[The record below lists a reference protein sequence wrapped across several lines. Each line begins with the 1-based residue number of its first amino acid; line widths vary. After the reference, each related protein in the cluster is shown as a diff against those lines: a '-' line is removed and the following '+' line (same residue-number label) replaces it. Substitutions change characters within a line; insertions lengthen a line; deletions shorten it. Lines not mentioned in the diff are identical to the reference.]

1 MARLGMAKCAGK
13 SVGEGPG
20 VGWISRPSRSSC
32 PLFEGRLEG
41 AIHHHCP
48 PLPRSRPRV
57 ILACPPKTGNEYDRD
72 PKTIGHLRPLLICV
86 GALGSVRLSVY

>member
-20 VGWISRPSRSSC
+20 VGWISRPLPAPPVPFLRD
-32 PLFEGRLEG
+32 GWEG

-48 PLPRSRPRV
+48 PLPRSRLRV
-57 ILACPPKTGNEYDRD
+57 ILACPPKTGDEYDRD
-72 PKTIGHLRPLLICV
+72 PKTIGHHLRPLLICV
-86 GALGSVRLSVY
+86 GALGEL